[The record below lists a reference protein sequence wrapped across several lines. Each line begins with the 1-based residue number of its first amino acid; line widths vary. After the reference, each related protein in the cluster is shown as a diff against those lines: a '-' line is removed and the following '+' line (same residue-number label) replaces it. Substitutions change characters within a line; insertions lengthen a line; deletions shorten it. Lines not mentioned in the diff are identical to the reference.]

1 MAWRVMAGG
10 AISATTATIQTR
22 SRASFMS
29 TPAIIE
35 DFQQL
40 VDLGL
45 PVALGAG
52 MEGMRHAVLQVIAQ
66 DLLLDLV
73 ERGLYRA
80 DLGQHV
86 DAVAVLLDHAGDAAH
101 LALDAAK
108 PRPLGLL
115 QVLVHGLN
123 HTPVGYR

>member
-1 MAWRVMAGG
+1 MMRSVMPGG
-10 AISATTATIQTR
+10 ISSATWVTMQTR
-22 SRASFMS
+22 SRAAFTSPP
-29 TPAIIE
+29 PAVE
-35 DFQQL
+35 DFQQF

-45 PVALGAG
+45 PVALGAS
-52 MEGMRHAVLQVIAQ
+52 MEGVRHAVLQVIAQ

-73 ERGLYRA
+73 ECRPHRA

-108 PRPLGLL
+108 PRPLGLFHF
-115 QVLVHGLN
+115 LVHGLN